1 MSVNEILGDAGV
13 VYSTGGATITAP
25 GGKKIFAIGV
35 IAAANITSLKYTPP
49 KVGNTAGVQVTGVTL
64 TWFGVS
70 LPVVGPTS
78 FIPLGYDADEVVYAS
93 GTIILYLRR

>member
-1 MSVNEILGDAGV
+1 MSVNEILGDAGIL
-13 VYSTGGATITAP
+13 YDSGGATVTAP

-35 IAAANITSLKYTPP
+35 VATANITSLKYTPP

-78 FIPLGYDADEVVYAS
+78 FIPLGYDADELVYAS
-93 GTIILYLRR
+93 GDIILYLR